1 MAWNGTWAQNTASNI
16 MQNTGTAELDSA
28 AKGLNDVMTAANNNL
43 ALAQQS
49 TLTGL
54 AGVNSIKNNL
64 ETQRRE
70 DAEQDYKQQKSD
82 ELTDSMNALLPG
94 IDKSNQTALDQAIQQ
109 ETDLSNTVQ
118 GQSSSV
124 NDRLGEIS
132 KIKNSAEYKK
142 MSPWSQ
148 QKLNQEEQSL
158 MQQKASAPD
167 KLKEA
172 TARREMLQN
181 IQRDAQILDTT
192 FDTASR
198 EMVDNESRRATGMSF
213 DDAKTTIS
221 KYIKNMTPNVS
232 QEYLQF
238 LVDNPD
244 AYASYMMNNDVP
256 AWEKDQIKNFFAN
269 QDAVML
275 LRESN
280 RLSKEQARISRGEYT
295 MNEALEMAQKLKN
308 SEGFMSNFT
317 NAWLFGGK
325 TTQDL
330 ANDLRNHSFMS
341 QGWDP
346 SKGSIEKFLYDREAN
361 EFGTQAIGRQ
371 ATQAQV
377 QLKQAEAAKLEAEK
391 QRDEVWRMAVSGQ
404 LSINNT
410 GNNSTT
416 QNNISTTDGAA
427 AGQDTNTANSKGVY
441 NEEEANNIKALN
453 NTELTKN
460 LNIGA
465 FSGLGSS
472 NAINSVLK
480 GTPSEALANTMVG
493 INNMLNP
500 KNGKF
505 ELTETVVDKNTGKIT
520 GTKPSKQLDAFMAA
534 AKLNNINFR
543 EELEKFNKQFPAS
556 EIKET
561 DLLTDVEEEQY
572 YKDYMLYDNE
582 RSLNG
587 IEWDTE
593 GSYRAYNNSKK
604 GKKKNLN
611 QIRSTLE
618 SLATIQELY
627 NGIGGSSNSAYNQ
640 AEQAIKY
647 QALAQKQLN
656 QELDGKISDD
666 EIGNIA
672 RENQT
677 NITQGNQSID
687 VTYGVVQSGFTE
699 SLSNQAA
706 ASEKG
711 DRTLTIAA
719 GTINDDGKTQPLA
732 EYDVNQIVM
741 LSKAK
746 LANQNSLTL
755 LASDGKASTVKF
767 SLGSLSKEQASVLL
781 AAASVYGSDP
791 TQFNYI
797 ARKIMSADFERIVI
811 ASKGGKDA
819 TGRTWTGESNNTANA
834 KELSTFL
841 TELAN
846 SVPTEMP
853 VTQGETKDS
862 NIADRAQKFAK
873 VGVYMLKDI
882 DKNIERSL
890 NSKEDQLKVIG
901 NVTDIINGF

>member
-16 MQNTGTAELDSA
+16 MQNTGTAELDAA

-49 TLTGL
+49 TLMGL

-109 ETDLSNTVQ
+109 ETDLSNTIQ

-213 DDAKTTIS
+213 DDAKSTIS

-404 LSINNT
+404 LGINNT

-416 QNNISTTDGAA
+416 PNNTVSTDGAA
-427 AGQDTNTANSKGVY
+427 AKQDTNAANNKGVY
-441 NEEEANNIKALN
+441 TEEEANNIKGLN
-453 NTELTKN
+453 DTKLTEN
-460 LNIGA
+460 FNIGA
-465 FSGLGSS
+465 FSGWESS
-472 NAINSVLK
+472 NAINSFLK
-480 GTPSEALANTMVG
+480 GTPFEAFAHTMVG
-493 INNMLNP
+493 INNLLNP

-505 ELTETVVDKNTGKIT
+505 ELTENIVDKNTGKIT
-520 GTKPSKQLDAFMAA
+520 GTKPSKQLDAFMSASR
-534 AKLNNINFR
+534 LNNINFR
-543 EELEKFNKQFPAS
+543 EELEKFDKTFSSSLFEEFKP
-556 EIKET
+556 
-561 DLLTDVEEEQY
+561 LTPQEQAKYDQYLKDVKFYENTIRPINH
-572 YKDYMLYDNE
+572 L
-582 RSLNG
+582 RSKYG
-587 IEWDTE
+587 IE
-593 GSYRAYNNSKK
+593 YIKK
-604 GKKKNLN
+604 VDKTHLN

-640 AEQAIKY
+640 AEQATKY
-647 QALAQKQLN
+647 QALVQDVLKQKLP
-656 QELDGKISDD
+656 DKMSDKEAGD
-666 EIGNIA
+666 IA
-672 RENQT
+672 MKSQT
-677 NITQGNQSID
+677 DRTQGNQSID
-687 VTYGVVQSGFTE
+687 ATYGVQSGFTN
-699 SLSNQAA
+699 SLSDQAA
-706 ASEKG
+706 ASKNG

-755 LASDGKASTVKF
+755 LASDGKASVVKF

-819 TGRTWTGESNNTANA
+819 TGRTWTGQSNNTENA
-834 KELSTFL
+834 RKLSTFL

-846 SVPTEMP
+846 SIPTEMP

-862 NIADRAQKFAK
+862 NITDRAQKFAK

-901 NVTDIINGF
+901 SVTDIINGF